1 MSDTDTVTLD
11 WKTIELEDVD
21 QEGFIIIPA
30 KGDAN
35 QYAMA
40 GPSALFDTHEKA
52 QKVYEMMISKGVA
65 GIGDV
70 KIAKARLS
78 HHRKVEIAAEP
89 QEASPPRLVVVK

>member
-1 MSDTDTVTLD
+1 MSDTDTVTTE
-11 WKTIELEDVD
+11 WKSIESEDVD

-40 GPSALFDTHEKA
+40 GPNALFDTFDKA
-52 QKVYEMMISKGVA
+52 QKIYEMMISKGVA

-70 KIAKARLS
+70 KIVRARLS
-78 HHRKVEIAAEP
+78 HHRKVDVETSVEETAT
-89 QEASPPRLVVVK
+89 PRLVVVK